1 MSRIWPASPTEHDV
15 VRAVV
20 RGLRR
25 QLGVAQLQKTTL
37 ELEPLRT
44 VLAPIPADPRGR
56 RDRALLLV
64 GWAAALR
71 RSDSRPCAST
81 TYASSPKGS
90 C

>member
-1 MSRIWPASPTEHDV
+1 VFHRAAGEAGPTEHDVVRAV

-25 QLGVAQLQKTTL
+25 QLGVAQPQKTAL

-44 VLAPIPADPRGR
+44 VLVPIAANPRGR

-64 GWAAALR
+64 G
-71 RSDSRPCAST
+71 
-81 TYASSPKGS
+81 
-90 C
+90 